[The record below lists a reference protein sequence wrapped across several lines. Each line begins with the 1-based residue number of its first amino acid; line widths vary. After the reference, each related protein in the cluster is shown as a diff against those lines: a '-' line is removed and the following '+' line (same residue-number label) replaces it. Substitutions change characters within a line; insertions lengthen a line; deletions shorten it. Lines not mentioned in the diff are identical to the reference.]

1 MEHEGL
7 LQPETCFVEFGAGRG
22 KLLHFVKQAL
32 GEHVPADYLAI
43 DRESTRLKFDRF
55 HTVRA
60 LAFRLPLSVP
70 SHFDLVTHH
79 PSPDILIRH
88 PRSITAFAFH
98 DGI

>member
-1 MEHEGL
+1 MDHEGL

-60 LAFRLPLSVP
+60 LEFIYRCLCPPTLTSNVE
-70 SHFDLVTHH
+70 
-79 PSPDILIRH
+79 RQ
-88 PRSITAFAFH
+88 
-98 DGI
+98 